1 MKPLYESIVPQTN
14 TSFKVRT
21 YDVASNCESA
31 GWHIH
36 PEYEIVY
43 VKNGTGVLRIGNK
56 VKTYQMGAL
65 VFLGGN
71 IPHSDFGNTQFENGQ
86 EVVVQF
92 SQEFVQKKLSIF
104 PEFSNIKR
112 LIGASKQ
119 VLLFDD
125 LVKKELST
133 AFERFNSLDTQEKL
147 VNLLHILAYLS
158 NTSHYHKL
166 FHHEPYHTYGEK
178 ESKRLKL
185 IFEYINEN
193 YYQKFEIRDIASKVG
208 LTPNSFSRFFK
219 KTTNRTFID
228 FLNEFRIRKAAD
240 GLQEGEGTISE
251 MMFRSGFTNPSYFTK
266 QFVKYQGLT
275 PTSFLKRKSL
285 LR

>member
-1 MKPLYESIVPQTN
+1 MKPLYESIVPQSN

-21 YDVASNCESA
+21 YDAAYNCESA

-43 VKNGTGVLRIGNK
+43 VKNGSGVLRIGNK
-56 VKTYQMGAL
+56 IEAYQQGAL

-112 LIGASKQ
+112 LIAASTQ
-119 VLLFDD
+119 VLLFDGM
-125 LVKKELST
+125 VKKELSS
-133 AFERFNSLDTQEKL
+133 AFERFNALDSQEKL

-158 NTSHYHKL
+158 NTSNYQKL
-166 FHHEPYHTYGEK
+166 FPNGPLQTYGEK
-178 ESKRLKL
+178 ESKRLKMV
-185 IFEYINEN
+185 FEYVNEN
-193 YYQKFEIRDIASKVG
+193 YNQKFEISEIADKVG

-251 MMFRSGFTNPSYFTK
+251 MMFRSGFTNPSYFSK
-266 QFVKYQGLT
+266 QFAKYQGLT
-275 PTSFLKRKSL
+275 PSSFLKKQSL
-285 LR
+285 LW

>member
-21 YDVASNCESA
+21 YDAASNCEST

-43 VKNGTGVLRIGNK
+43 VKNGSGVLRIGNK
-56 VKTYQMGAL
+56 IKAYRGGTL

-71 IPHSDFGNTQFENGQ
+71 IPHSDFGNTQLENNR
-86 EVVVQF
+86 EVVIQF
-92 SQEFVQKKLSIF
+92 SQEFVQKKLSLF

-112 LIGASKQ
+112 LILASRQ

-125 LVKKELST
+125 MVKKDLSS
-133 AFERFNSLDTQEKL
+133 AFEGFESLDHQEKL

-158 NTSHYHKL
+158 NTSGYQQL
-166 FHHEPYHTYGEK
+166 VQDGPLHTFGEK
-178 ESKRLKL
+178 ESTRLKM
-185 IFEYINEN
+185 IFEYINDN
-193 YYQKFEIRDIASKVG
+193 YNQKFEIRDIAGKVG

-240 GLQEGEGTISE
+240 GLQEGDLTITE

-275 PTSFLKRKSL
+275 PSSFLKRESL
-285 LR
+285 L